1 MMGALTHNKENSGYF
16 LSSILN
22 SYSQIFFS
30 THKPFAVIILIVTFY
45 DVHAGLAGLLAVITT
60 SIAAFI
66 LNLHKPTTAKGFYGF
81 NSLLVGLGLGIY
93 YSFGWHLFMIII
105 LAALFT
111 FFISVSLQ
119 GVIGKYGLPYLSIPF
134 ILALWTFITATRSF
148 EALGISERG
157 IYTLNELYQIGGSRL
172 IAVHEFFNSIAFP
185 QIITT
190 YFISLSAILF
200 QYSVLTGIMI
210 AAGLLLYSRI
220 AFSLSVIG
228 FFVAY
233 LFYDLIGANITQIDY
248 SYIGF
253 NYILTSI
260 ALGGFFL
267 IPSIRSYTWVIILIP
282 LVAIITISLNTIF
295 LIVKL
300 PVYSLPFNMVVLLF
314 IYVLKFRSEYSP
326 ALAEV
331 YYQYNSPEKNLYIFL
346 NNHERFRYKH
356 ISQIKLPFYG
366 TWDISQ
372 GHDGTH
378 THKGEWRHAW
388 DFVILNREGSQ
399 FKNSGDYPEDYLC
412 FGKPVIAPES
422 GVVEKVVNDI
432 DDNIIGEVNM
442 KDNWGNTIIIR
453 HDDDVYSK
461 LSHLK
466 KGSIKVQ
473 EGDKIKYGQVIG
485 QCGNSGRSPYPHLHF
500 QVQEFPYIGS
510 VTKDYPIS
518 SYVLHVEDGF
528 SFCSYQRPQ
537 ENEKVSNIEVNDL
550 LKKAFQ
556 FTPGEIL
563 KFNVS
568 GFRNIEDV
576 QWEVRVNPYNETYM
590 ECSRSGAIAYFDQ
603 DENQFRFTY
612 FEGAK
617 NCLLFYFFVACYN
630 VKEGYYQ
637 NLVLKD
643 QYPLSL
649 VFPKG
654 ILWFH
659 DFISPFF
666 RLAKAEY
673 EMKYESIDDHV
684 SPSRIGLESSMRNSL
699 TGRELNNIK
708 FYTTISNK
716 GIDTLIIDKKGEEI
730 KLERCAD

>member
-1 MMGALTHNKENSGYF
+1 MQAVRLKKENVGYF
-16 LSSILN
+16 FSSILN

-30 THKPFAVIILIVTFY
+30 THKPFAVILLVVTFY
-45 DVHAGLAGLLAVITT
+45 DIHAGLAGLLAVVTT
-60 SIAAFI
+60 SCAAFI
-66 LNLHKPTTAKGFYGF
+66 LNLHKPTTAQGFYGF

-93 YSFGWHLFMIII
+93 YSFGVHLFIII
-105 LAALFT
+105 LLAALFT

-119 GVIGKYGLPYLSIPF
+119 GVIGKYGLPYLSVPF
-134 ILALWTFITATRSF
+134 ILSLWVFITATRSF
-148 EALGISERG
+148 DALGISERG
-157 IYTLNELYQIGGSRL
+157 IYTLNELYQVGGSRL
-172 IAVHEFFNSIAFP
+172 ISVHEFFNSIPFP
-185 QIITT
+185 EIIRT

-200 QYSVLTGIMI
+200 QYSILTGMLI
-210 AAGLLLYSRI
+210 ALGLLLYSRI

-267 IPSIRSYTWVIILIP
+267 IPSIRSYTWIIILIP

-346 NNHERFRYKH
+346 NNQERFRFKH
-356 ISQIKLPFYG
+356 ISQIKLPFFG

-372 GHDGTH
+372 GHNGAH
-378 THKGEWRHAW
+378 THKDQWRHAW

-399 FKNSGDYPEDYLC
+399 YKNNGDYPEDYYC
-412 FGKPVIAPES
+412 FGKPVIAPET

-432 DDNIIGEVNM
+432 DDNVIGEVNLQQ
-442 KDNWGNTIIIR
+442 NWGNTIVIK
-453 HDDDVYSK
+453 HDDGIYTK

-466 KGSIKVQ
+466 KGSIKV
-473 EGDKIKYGQVIG
+473 EESDKVQYGQVIA

-500 QVQEFPYIGS
+500 QVQEFPFIGS

-518 SYVLHVEDGF
+518 SYVLHQENSY
-528 SFCSYQRPQ
+528 SFCSYKKPQ
-537 ENEKVSNIEVNDL
+537 ENEKVSSIEVNDL
-550 LKKAFQ
+550 LKNAFHL
-556 FTPGEIL
+556 TPGEIL
-563 KFNVS
+563 KFKVT
-568 GFRNIEDV
+568 GFRDIEEV
-576 QWEVRVNPYNETYM
+576 QWEVKVNPQNETYLA
-590 ECSRSGAIAYFDQ
+590 CSRSGSIAYFDR

-612 FEGAK
+612 FEGGK
-617 NCLLFYFFVACYN
+617 NCLLYYFFLSCYN
-630 VKEGYYQ
+630 VQEGFYQ
-637 NLVLKD
+637 DLVLKD
-643 QYPLSL
+643 NYPLSL
-649 VFPKG
+649 VYPKR

-659 DFISPFF
+659 DFISPFI

-673 EMKYESIDDHV
+673 EMEYVSIDDHI
-684 SPSRIGLESSMRNSL
+684 SPSEIRLDSSLRNL
-699 TGRELNNIK
+699 FLKKELNTMK
-708 FYTTISNK
+708 FQTTISKRGIQSLVVERK
-716 GIDTLIIDKKGEEI
+716 GAIT
-730 KLERCAD
+730 KLERCDD

>member
-1 MMGALTHNKENSGYF
+1 MQAIRFKKENLGYF
-16 LSSILN
+16 FSSILN

-30 THKPFAVIILIVTFY
+30 TYKPFAVILLIVTFY
-45 DVHAGLAGLLAVITT
+45 DIHAGLAGLLAVVTT
-60 SIAAFI
+60 SSVAFI
-66 LNLHKPTTAKGFYGF
+66 LNLHKPTTAQGFYGF

-93 YSFGWHLFMIII
+93 YSFGAHLFVIII

-111 FFISVSLQ
+111 LFISVSLQ
-119 GVIGKYGLPYLSIPF
+119 GVIGKYGLPYLSVPF
-134 ILALWTFITATRSF
+134 ILALWVFITATRSF
-148 EALGISERG
+148 DALGISERG
-157 IYTLNELYQIGGSRL
+157 IYTLNELYQVGGSGL
-172 IAVHEFFNSIAFP
+172 IKVHEYFNSIPFP
-185 QIITT
+185 EIIKT

-200 QYSVLTGIMI
+200 QYSILTGMLI
-210 AAGLLLYSRI
+210 AFGLLLYSRI

-233 LFYDLIGANITQIDY
+233 LFYDLIGANITQIHY

-267 IPSIRSYTWVIILIP
+267 IPSIRSYTWVVILIP

-295 LIVKL
+295 LVVKL

-346 NNHERFRYKH
+346 NNHERFRFKH
-356 ISQIKLPFYG
+356 IVQIKLPFYG
-366 TWDISQ
+366 TWVVSQ
-372 GHDGTH
+372 GHNGAH
-378 THKGEWRHAW
+378 THKDEWRHAW
-388 DFVILNREGSQ
+388 DFVILNNEGFQ
-399 FKNSGDYPEDYLC
+399 YKNRGDYPEDYFC
-412 FGKPVIAPES
+412 FGKPLIAPEV

-432 DDNIIGEVNM
+432 DDNMIGKVNL
-442 KDNWGNTIIIR
+442 KENWGNTIIIK
-453 HDDDVYSK
+453 HDDTVYTK

-473 EGDKIKYGQVIG
+473 EGDHVKYGQVIA

-510 VTKDYPIS
+510 VTKEYPIS
-518 SYVLHVEDGF
+518 SYVLHRENSF
-528 SFCSYQRPQ
+528 IFCSYKKPQ

-550 LKKAFQ
+550 LKEAFH

-563 KFNVS
+563 KFKAT
-568 GFRNIEDV
+568 GFRDV
-576 QWEVRVNPYNETYM
+576 EKVKWEVKVNPRNETYLS
-590 ECSRSGAIAYFDQ
+590 CTRTGAIAYFDR

-612 FEGAK
+612 FEGDK
-617 NCLLFYFFVACYN
+617 NCLLYYFFIGCYN
-630 VKEGYYQ
+630 VQEGFYQ
-637 NLVLKD
+637 DLVLKD
-643 QYPLSL
+643 NYPLSL
-649 VFPKG
+649 VYPKT
-654 ILWFH
+654 ILCLH
-659 DFISPFF
+659 DFISPFV

-673 EMKYESIDDHV
+673 QVEYVSIDDHI
-684 SPSRIGLESSMRNSL
+684 SPTEIKLDSSLRNL
-699 TGRELNNIK
+699 FLKKELNSMK
-708 FYTTISNK
+708 FHTTISKQGVQTLVIDHK
-716 GIDTLIIDKKGEEI
+716 GAIT
-730 KLERCAD
+730 KLERCDD